1 MYGAILVCHLLEL
14 VSLQCRLIFGTL
26 RDLRLHPSKCLGIIL
41 AWLIHLRHVG
51 ITHPLRVCL
60 VAPSVCVSRLV
71 LSNGIFARCNR
82 LRQFVVV
89 SRYGC
94 FLRIGA
100 AVRCLAQ
107 CLVYIN
113 TILVKNDTLD
123 VSHCGVFALR
133 CILVG
138 GSLYLFY
145 PPLFCGGHLL
155 WVFMCQP

>member
-1 MYGAILVCHLLEL
+1 MCHLSQF

-60 VAPSVCVSRLV
+60 VAPSVCVSSLA
-71 LSNGIFARCNR
+71 LANGIFALCDR

-100 AVRCLAQ
+100 AVLRLAQ
-107 CLVYIN
+107 CFVYIN
-113 TILVKNDTLD
+113 TILVKNDALD
-123 VSHCGVFALR
+123 VPHCGVFALR
-133 CILVG
+133 SILVG
-138 GSLYLFY
+138 GVLYLFY
-145 PPLFCGGHLL
+145 PPLFRGSHLL
-155 WVFMCQP
+155 WVFACQP